1 MVKNHYVWNCYGSI
15 SKKNVSI
22 QNHFASINL
31 AKISLFLFFADK
43 LCPGNCS
50 NAGNCDTSTGVCLC
64 NPGRNGVDCSSKF
77 SISIFNLTEF
87 EIIVSM
93 FLFSKEFDCP
103 SIPVL
108 GVCSNQGSCDDTTGT
123 CTCDE
128 GFQGFQCLGK

>member
-1 MVKNHYVWNCYGSI
+1 M
-15 SKKNVSI
+15 
-22 QNHFASINL
+22 
-31 AKISLFLFFADK
+31 
-43 LCPGNCS
+43 
-50 NAGNCDTSTGVCLC
+50 
-64 NPGRNGVDCSSKF
+64 
-77 SISIFNLTEF
+77 TEF

-108 GVCSNQGSCDDTTGT
+108 GVCSNQGTCDDTTGT